1 MGAVSIV
8 SVLRDIIVEQYEVE
22 RYRAYLYECIRII
35 GENTAGLVKEGK
47 YIPTTYDE
55 AIHQKPQ
62 DNRTAE
68 EIVADVVKKAGLEV
82 RNSEFV

>member
-1 MGAVSIV
+1 MGAVSII
-8 SVLRDIIVEQYEVE
+8 SVLPDIIMEQYEAE

-47 YIPTTYDE
+47 YLPTTYDE
-55 AIHQKPQ
+55 VIHPKPQ

-82 RNSEFV
+82 RKSESV

>member
-1 MGAVSIV
+1 M
-8 SVLRDIIVEQYEVE
+8 EQYEAE

-35 GENTAGLVKEGK
+35 GENTAGLVKEGR
-47 YIPTTYDE
+47 YIPTAYDE
-55 AIHQKPQ
+55 VIHPKPQ

-82 RNSEFV
+82 RKRESV